1 MGSGYMAAVHCVH
14 ASRPGVAA
22 EPLRVYV
29 AMCVSQ
35 HWYLSVQTALAD
47 RAVQVQWSRSQGHLK
62 APLLQPDEVS
72 VERWIGPVAVIL
84 LLLLVRCFVPPL
96 EQSVS
101 TPPTGVTL
109 LTSA

>member
-47 RAVQVQWSRSQGHLK
+47 RAAQVQWSRSQGHLK
-62 APLLQPDEVS
+62 APLLQQDEAS
-72 VERWIGPVAVIL
+72 VARWTGPVVGIL
-84 LLLLVRCFVPPL
+84 CLAIGEVLRP
-96 EQSVS
+96 SAWS
-101 TPPTGVTL
+101 TQ
-109 LTSA
+109 